1 MKNKIIKCKSC
12 GADIASSAKHC
23 PSCGAKNKKPIYKRI
38 WFWILMVILLIAII
52 DFVVSKVTGG
62 NAESLDTTTES
73 TTAET
78 IVETANHAFDGDCGI
93 SASGTLGS
101 PSIGYPELTIR
112 IKNKTNKKIA
122 AVQFYSVPFNVYD
135 EEINSWDTQNGLYT
149 DDAIGAGETAY
160 PTWQLID
167 EDVKKVK
174 VYIYSVYF
182 SDGTEWGDKDA
193 SRETILKYG
202 KEIKVSGES

>member
-1 MKNKIIKCKSC
+1 MLDKKHKYKENAMKNKIIKCKSC

-23 PSCGAKNKKPIYKRI
+23 PSCGAKNKKPIYKRV

-78 IVETANHAFDGDCGI
+78 IVETANYAFNGDCGI

-101 PSIGYPELTIR
+101 SSIGYPELTIR

-122 AVQFYSVPFNVYD
+122 AVQFYSVPFNVYG

-174 VYIYSVYF
+174 VYI
-182 SDGTEWGDKDA
+182 
-193 SRETILKYG
+193 
-202 KEIKVSGES
+202 